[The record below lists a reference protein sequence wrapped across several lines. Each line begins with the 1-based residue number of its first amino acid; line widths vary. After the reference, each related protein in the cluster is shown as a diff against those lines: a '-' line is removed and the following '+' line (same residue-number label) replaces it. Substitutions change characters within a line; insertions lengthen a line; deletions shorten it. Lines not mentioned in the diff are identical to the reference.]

1 MFVVIIENHDEE
13 FEIIEDEILNLS
25 TAIEIA
31 KKIPIET
38 YKTIEIDLIDP
49 NGRVLKRLTEDGEEF

>member
-13 FEIIEDEILNLS
+13 FEIIEDEISYLS

-31 KKIPIET
+31 KKVPIET
-38 YKTIEIDLIDP
+38 YKAIEIDLIDP

>member
-13 FEIIEDEILNLS
+13 FEIIEDEISYLS

-31 KKIPIET
+31 KKVPIET
-38 YKTIEIDLIDP
+38 YKAIEIDLIDP
-49 NGRVLKRLTEDGEEF
+49 NGRVLKRFTEDGEEF